1 MSLDCIPY
9 INDLKVE
16 IEVLKNLMNDKDE
29 SSKKEILNMIKVKEC
44 LIDKCIKN
52 LKKLS
57 NNQICYRIY
66 LNILSGLS
74 VNQAIEKV
82 AQENYLNNV
91 KPATETS
98 LYRDYYRK
106 VKDIIRIK

>member
-1 MSLDCIPY
+1 MSLDCISY

-29 SSKKEILNMIKVKEC
+29 SSKKEILNMIKMKEC
-44 LIDKCIKN
+44 LIDECIKN

-57 NNQICYRIY
+57 NNQIVKSIY

-74 VNQAIEKV
+74 VNQTI
-82 AQENYLNNV
+82 
-91 KPATETS
+91 
-98 LYRDYYRK
+98 
-106 VKDIIRIK
+106 

>member
-16 IEVLKNLMNDKDE
+16 IEVLKSLMNDKDD
-29 SSKKEILNMIKVKEC
+29 SSKTEILNMIKVKEC
-44 LIDKCIKN
+44 LIDKCISN

-74 VNQAIEKV
+74 VNKAIEKV
-82 AQENYLNNV
+82 AQENHLNNT

-106 VKDIIRIK
+106 VKNVINVK